1 MKDMDEKAINFETD
15 VLERSRELP
24 VLVDFWAPWC
34 GPCKVLT
41 PVLERLAAEAAGR
54 WTLAK
59 INTDQQPE
67 LAQRHGIRSI
77 PTVKLFRDGKAV
89 DEFVG
94 ALPEEEIRRWLK
106 ASLPSPYEGILTRA
120 RTLLDREARAE
131 AAGLLESILS
141 EDPDNDHAR
150 VLLAEA
156 LLVLDPA
163 RIESLLQPVGYAS
176 DFSDKAE
183 GLRALTHLIALADRP
198 DELPEHAVK
207 PRYLAGLKKVKAG
220 DFAGALEAFIEV
232 IQRKRD
238 YADDAPKNACKA
250 IFQSLGLHHPVA
262 EQYYNAFTSALYA

>member
-1 MKDMDEKAINFETD
+1 MDEKTINFETD
-15 VLERSRELP
+15 VLQRSRELP

-41 PVLERLAAEAAGR
+41 PVLERLATEATGR
-54 WTLAK
+54 WTLAQ
-59 INTDQQPE
+59 INTDEQPE
-67 LAQRHGIRSI
+67 LARRHGIRSI
-77 PTVKLFRDGKAV
+77 PTVKLFRDGTVV

-94 ALPEEEIRRWLK
+94 ALPEDEIRRWLK

-141 EDPDNDHAR
+141 EDPDNDQAR

-163 RIESLLQPVGYAS
+163 RIDNVLQPVGFAS

-183 GLRALTHLIALADRP
+183 GLRALTRLIVLADRP

-207 PRYLAGLKKVKAG
+207 SKYLAGLQRLKAG

-232 IQRKRD
+232 VQRKRD
-238 YADDAPKNACKA
+238 YADEAPKHACKA
-250 IFQSLGLHHPVA
+250 IFQALGLHHPVA
-262 EQYYNAFTSALYA
+262 ERYYNAFTSALYS